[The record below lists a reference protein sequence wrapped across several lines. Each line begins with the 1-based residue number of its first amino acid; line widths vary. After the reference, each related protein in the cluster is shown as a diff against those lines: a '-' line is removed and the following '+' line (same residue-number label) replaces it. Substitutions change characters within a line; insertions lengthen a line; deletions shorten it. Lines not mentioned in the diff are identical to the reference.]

1 MGYLA
6 FDEFPQCGDTG
17 VSDFRKLIGCMFV
30 VVTVVVVFVV
40 FVFIVFVFAVVVFIV
55 VVFVGVVFIVVV
67 FAVVVSIII
76 IVIIRIGQYIYTSL
90 SSENFLQIVLGKE
103 IAFSKAKA
111 KAKLTYASLI
121 IHIIF

>member
-1 MGYLA
+1 M
-6 FDEFPQCGDTG
+6 
-17 VSDFRKLIGCMFV
+17 

-40 FVFIVFVFAVVVFIV
+40 VIFVVF
-55 VVFVGVVFIVVV
+55 VFIVVV
-67 FAVVVSIII
+67 FALVVFIVFVVVVSIII
-76 IVIIRIGQYIYTSL
+76 IIIIRIGQYIYTSL

-111 KAKLTYASLI
+111 KLTYASLI